1 MSGEKEFSK
10 WYKERIENNPEFPPE
25 NVWED
30 IQDDLDV
37 SDTWERI
44 DRKFRRERRQK
55 NIAISGIAAA
65 AIIALLLLIDTGAFL
80 TPSVSKHS
88 EEILLSEEKAPGE
101 KITLPQYDEHIE
113 LPETHKNIDDPEK
126 SILAQQIFTKQSK
139 EKHGSEKRIN
149 IASNGFD
156 KIRPKEQLLEEP
168 IFTTEGIFAQLGD
181 TEAETKDIEKQ
192 KDKTNYYLGFSGQM
206 SSSLLLSNKTL
217 YSINQSPYSQ
227 VRPGQSNRFGILAGV
242 RLSERFSTQTELY
255 LNSTK
260 GQTFRE
266 YQGGELI
273 ENQIQLSYSSLQL
286 LTDYKFIK
294 ASQKLPFSHHILIGA
309 YGSYLKNVSQSYL
322 FAEADPNAEYKEY
335 DAGLIVG
342 YSLHAHLVKNI
353 NISADFRLDPG
364 IINIYEGSTYL
375 PKEFNKTFNSA
386 LHIGLSF
393 SYNLSK

>member
-1 MSGEKEFSK
+1 MSEKREFSK
-10 WYKERIENNPEFPPE
+10 WYKERIENNPEFPPG
-25 NVWED
+25 NVWGD
-30 IQDDLDV
+30 IQDELDV
-37 SDTWERI
+37 SDTWEKI

-55 NIAISGIAAA
+55 NITISGIAAA

-80 TPSVSKHS
+80 TPAVSNHS
-88 EEILLSEEKAPGE
+88 GEILLSEEKSSRG
-101 KITLPQYDEHIE
+101 KITIRQSDKNIE
-113 LPETHKNIDDPEK
+113 IQEINKPIDDPGR
-126 SILAQQIFTKQSK
+126 SILAQQIFAKQSK
-139 EKHGSEKRIN
+139 EKYGREKRISITLN
-149 IASNGFD
+149 DPD
-156 KIRPKEQLLEEP
+156 KISPKEQLLVEP
-168 IFTTEGIFAQLGD
+168 ILPTEDMFAQLGD
-181 TEAETKDIEKQ
+181 NEFETEEIEKQ
-192 KDKTNYYLGFSGQM
+192 KDKTNYYLGFSGQI
-206 SSSLLLSNKTL
+206 SSSLMLSNKTL

-227 VRPGQSNRFGILAGV
+227 VRPGQSNRFGVLAGI
-242 RLSERFSTQTELY
+242 RLSERFSTQTEFY
-255 LNSTK
+255 LNSIK

-294 ASQKLPFSHHILIGA
+294 GSPKLPFSHHILIGA

-322 FAEADPNAEYKEY
+322 LAEADPNAEYKEY

-342 YSLHAHLVKNI
+342 YSLQAHLIKNI